1 MMARMVRWG
10 MIGCGDVTEVKSGP
24 ALQKASGSSLVAV
37 TSRSLDR
44 ARDYARRHGVPRVHE
59 NVEAMLADPG
69 VDAIYI
75 ATPPVSHHR
84 LALAAAAA
92 GKGCLVEK
100 PMAMSHAESIA
111 MVAAFEKARQPL
123 WVAFYRRAL
132 PRFLETRRL
141 LRDGAIGQL
150 TSIHIWGTA
159 PLPTPQ
165 SPAGWRID
173 PAVAGAGLF
182 FDLASHGFDLVDFLA
197 GPVTSISG
205 TSANTGGAY
214 AAEDVTVAS
223 FRAGEATLGTSV
235 WNFNASAKADG
246 ITLVGSRGTIR
257 TSIFA
262 DADLVLTTPA
272 GTEMFQIRNPPH
284 VHQPLVQTIV
294 DELAGTGLCESTGV
308 SATRT
313 QAVLDACVRNYYQS
327 HL

>member
-1 MMARMVRWG
+1 MVRWG

-24 ALQKASGSSLVAV
+24 ALQKARGSSLAAV
-37 TSRSLDR
+37 TSRSVDR

-59 NVEAMLADPG
+59 NVDAMLADPG
-69 VDAIYI
+69 VDAVYI
-75 ATPPVSHHR
+75 ATPPASHHT
-84 LALAAAAA
+84 LALAVAAA
-92 GKGCLVEK
+92 GKPCLVEK
-100 PMAMSHAESIA
+100 PMAMSHAESVA
-111 MVAAFEKARQPL
+111 MVAAFEAARQPL

-132 PRFLETRRL
+132 PRFLEMRRL
-141 LRDGAIGQL
+141 LHDAFIGQL

-182 FDLASHGFDLVDFLA
+182 FDLASHAFDLVDFLA

-205 TSANTGGAY
+205 LATNTSGAY

-223 FRAGEATLGTSV
+223 FRAGETALGTTV
-235 WNFNASAKADG
+235 WNFNASAKSDG
-246 ITLVGSRGTIR
+246 ITLVGSRGTLR
-257 TSIFA
+257 TAIFA

-272 GTEMFQIRNPPH
+272 GTETFPIRNPPH

-294 DELAGTGLCESTGV
+294 DELAGTGRCESTGV

-313 QAVLDACVRNYYQS
+313 QAVLDACVREYYQTR
-327 HL
+327 L